1 MKHYLLHLRA
11 PIRAFF
17 ALLAFSAVS
26 LSVEAQA
33 QETKYSVVFSNSTD
47 FKTKVEIPMVAALYR
62 DDKGENT
69 HKKDDSRWQISLK
82 YDDPRLKDFPDG
94 STVYWYI
101 KDRNGE
107 IIGPSTNGEDM
118 DDGTDNSSDSASVH
132 GRMFYKSEG
141 SLKTD
146 GTESSF
152 TYFKC
157 TKGKDKAV
165 SCTFAYATAGWEDSG
180 NLGSK
185 LDYSNPSVQYWRNK
199 SGIKY
204 DLKYNV
210 TSSSSIDLPY
220 YDGTFCYVKKPATW
234 DKIYAYAYIS
244 DNDKQTADWYG
255 DQLTT
260 TAEYDGQTYYLWKMG
275 SDKKGTPAKIIFNN
289 GDQQPKQQTPGG
301 SNAWNFTNGGIYDA
315 TDHNKT
321 TDYIIGT
328 VTKQSDATDPTAA
341 YEKFYAYG
349 FWGAGDK
356 SFKEMSPVVYYN
368 AKDKNVVDSVVYY
381 VNMSK
386 VHASFD
392 NFFFMFCSQHYMNS
406 WDKWTTNSNPGAWD
420 FVWRPEIF
428 DNRDCNTLSGA
439 LYQPGNDL
447 SNVSGSTSSG
457 ASYFTGGSNNKGFKT
472 SDDGKGKNQMQS
484 INPLL
489 TEAQKQTYDSYTLS
503 LNVTT
508 GTYNV
513 EFHNAIQI
521 VGPAVE
527 SGTNWTVN
535 DNHTYS
541 KTENFT
547 CGTWNKEKAITL
559 RPSDDGTYYYT
570 TVKLKAGEKF
580 RFIEN
585 NSYSTNFGEDDVTP
599 SDKDFA
605 PEKENGDVCYYNH
618 IRRYTLTAD
627 EDPNP
632 TDISGESKL
641 STGKDITFTM
651 PGLSNGETYETE
663 IRVSAGNPFYQQMT
677 GKAAPF
683 YTITRPVKLFNYS
696 SDGTTGYTSFAC
708 NYPLE
713 IVSGKDVKVY
723 DIISY
728 DMTTNKVTLRDK
740 SSDFKANTKQ
750 YIPAKSGVILSA
762 TASDKESNE
771 SNVSTITVRPLIEKL
786 GETVNNGSNLLKP
799 VYLPGKTIYMTLPE
813 TSTKT
818 GDPVTS
824 RQYLFSWVKQ
834 KDGNSY
840 KLGFLRSK
848 TGKSVSERAY
858 LSLTGE
864 AVGAPTLNPSDKDAY
879 ERVEG
884 ISTDDSS
891 LAGAKEYQVN
901 LFFEGSEDDTTGIH
915 TLNHQIADKEG
926 YYTLQG
932 IRVNKPTT
940 AGIYIHNGKKIVV
953 K

>member
-11 PIRAFF
+11 PIRALF

-26 LSVEAQA
+26 LSAQAQA
-33 QETKYSVVFSNSTD
+33 QEPPYSVVFSNSPSFD
-47 FKTKVEIPMVAALYR
+47 KTVEVPMVAALYR
-62 DDKGENT
+62 DDKGDNT
-69 HKKDDSRWQISLK
+69 HTKDYSRWQISLK
-82 YDDPRLKDFPDG
+82 YNDPRWKGIDDG
-94 STVYWYI
+94 TVYWYI
-101 KDRNGE
+101 KSPDGKK
-107 IIGPSTNGEDM
+107 IIGPSTKEEDM
-118 DDGTDNSSDSASVH
+118 DDGKDYSDQNASGH

-146 GTESSF
+146 GTKSSF

-165 SCTFAYATAGWEDSG
+165 SCTFAYAAADYEKSG
-180 NLGSK
+180 NNGSE
-185 LDYSNPSVQYWRNK
+185 LYYTNPSVQYWRNK

-220 YDGTFCYVKKPATW
+220 YDGTFCYVKKPAGW
-234 DKIYAYAYIS
+234 GKICAWVYDAS
-244 DNDKQTADWYG
+244 DKQYSSVDKWPG
-255 DQLTT
+255 EELTT
-260 TAEYDGQTYYLWKMG
+260 TAEYKGQTYYLWRMG
-275 SDKKGTPAKIIFNN
+275 SNKTGTPTKVIFNDGN
-289 GDQQPKQQTPGG
+289 GD
-301 SNAWNFTNGGIYDA
+301 TNVKTGDLPFASGNIYDA
-315 TDHNKT
+315 SRS

-349 FWGAGDK
+349 FWGEGDK
-356 SFKEMSPVVYYN
+356 SFKEMLPVVYYN

-406 WDKWTTNSNPGAWD
+406 WDKWTTNGNPGAWD

-447 SNVSGSTSSG
+447 SNLEGSDQVG
-457 ASYFTGGSNNKGFKT
+457 ASHFTGSSNPLGFKT
-472 SDDGKGKNQMQS
+472 TDDHKGKNQMQS

-489 TEAQKQTYDSYTLS
+489 TEAQKQKYDSYTLS

-521 VGPAVE
+521 VGPAVV

-535 DNHTYS
+535 AQRKYTSNDA
-541 KTENFT
+541 T

-585 NSYSTNFGEDDVTP
+585 NNYRTNFGEDDFTP
-599 SDKDFA
+599 SATDFA

-618 IRRYTLTAD
+618 IRRNTLT
-627 EDPNP
+627 EDVNP
-632 TDISGESKL
+632 TETSGASGL
-641 STGKDITFTM
+641 ADNDITFTM
-651 PGLSNGETYETE
+651 PGLKEGEIYETE
-663 IRVSAGNPFYQQMT
+663 IRVSAGNPFDQQMT

-683 YTITRPVKLFNYS
+683 YTITRPVKLFNYGN
-696 SDGTTGYTSFAC
+696 DGNGYTSFAC

-713 IVSGKDVKVY
+713 IVGDKKDVKVY
-723 DIISY
+723 DITSY
-728 DMTTNKVTLRDK
+728 DKDKNKVTLSDK
-740 SSDFKANTKQ
+740 SSDFKMNNRQ

-762 TASDKESNE
+762 TATDK
-771 SNVSTITVRPLIEKL
+771 VSEITVRPMIEKL
-786 GETVNNGSNLLKP
+786 GETVDNGSKLLKP
-799 VYLPGKTIYMTLPE
+799 VYLPGKTINMTLPE

-818 GDPVTS
+818 GDPVDS

-834 KDGNSY
+834 SNNTY

-864 AVGAPTLNPSDKDAY
+864 AVGAPKLNPNDQKAY

-884 ISTDDSS
+884 ISTDDETVF
-891 LAGAKEYQVN
+891 GAKEYQVG
-901 LFFEGSEDDTTGIH
+901 LFFEGSEDDTVTGIH
-915 TLNHQIADKEG
+915 TLNHQIADNEG

>member
-11 PIRAFF
+11 PFRALF

-26 LSVEAQA
+26 LSVEAQ
-33 QETKYSVVFSNSTD
+33 EPTYSVVFSNSTSFD
-47 FKTKVEIPMVAALYR
+47 KKVEVSMVDALYR
-62 DDKGENT
+62 DKDKDGNNLSANKVHT
-69 HKKDDSRWQISLK
+69 KDNSRWQISLK
-82 YDDPRLKDFPDG
+82 YDDPRWKDIPNG
-94 STVYWYI
+94 TVYWYI
-101 KDRNGE
+101 KSPDGK
-107 IIGPSTNGEDM
+107 IIGPSTNEEDM
-118 DDGTDNSSDSASVH
+118 DDGKDNSSEKASVRE
-132 GRMFYKSEG
+132 RMFYKSEDK
-141 SLKTD
+141 LKND
-146 GTESSF
+146 GNTSSF

-157 TKGKDKAV
+157 SKGIDKAV
-165 SCTFAYATAGWEDSG
+165 SCTFAYAAADYEKSG
-180 NLGSK
+180 NNGSE
-185 LDYSNPSVQYWRNK
+185 LTYSNPSVQYWRNK

-260 TAEYDGQTYYLWKMG
+260 TAEYDGKTYYLWRM
-275 SDKKGTPAKIIFNN
+275 SPDKKGTPANIIFNN
-289 GDQQPKQQTPGG
+289 GDEQQRQQTPGG
-301 SNAWNFTNGGIYDA
+301 QNAWDFTNGGIYDA
-315 TDHNKT
+315 TDHNIT

-349 FWGAGDK
+349 FWGEGEK

-386 VHASFD
+386 VKASFD
-392 NFFFMFCSQHYMNS
+392 NFFFMFCSQHYRQN
-406 WDKWTTNSNPGAWD
+406 WDNWTTNGSNGAWD

-447 SNVSGSTSSG
+447 SNVSGSNGSG
-457 ASYFTGGSNNKGFKT
+457 ASYFNGGSNNKGFKT

-489 TEAQKQTYDSYTLS
+489 KPDQKKNYDSYTLS

-513 EFHNAIQI
+513 EFHKAIQI

-527 SGTNWTVN
+527 SGTNWTVD
-535 DNHTYS
+535 DNRNYTPH
-541 KTENFT
+541 ENFA
-547 CGTWNKEKAITL
+547 CGTWDKSKAITL

-585 NSYSTNFGEDDVTP
+585 NNYRTNFGEDDVTP
-599 SDKDFA
+599 SATDFA
-605 PEKENGDVCYYNH
+605 PATENGDVCYYNH
-618 IRRYTLTAD
+618 ISRNTLTEDAD
-627 EDPNP
+627 PK
-632 TDISGESKL
+632 GESGASDL
-641 STGKDITFTM
+641 SKGNDITFTM
-651 PGLSNGETYETE
+651 PGLKEGDTYETE
-663 IRVSAGNPFYQQMT
+663 IRVSANNPFDQQMM

-713 IVSGKDVKVY
+713 IVSGTDVKVY

-728 DMTTNKVTLRDK
+728 DKEKNKVTLRDK
-740 SSDFKANTKQ
+740 SSDFKMNDKQ

-762 TASDKESNE
+762 TASDK
-771 SNVSTITVRPLIEKL
+771 VSTITVRPMIEKL
-786 GETVNNGSNLLKP
+786 GETVDNGSNLLKP
-799 VYLPGKTIYMTLPE
+799 VYLPGQTINMTLP
-813 TSTKT
+813 TDAKNT
-818 GDPVTS
+818 GDHVDS

-834 KDGNSY
+834 KDGY
-840 KLGFLRSK
+840 HKLGFLRSK
-848 TGKSVSERAY
+848 TGVSVSERAY

-864 AVGAPTLNPSDKDAY
+864 AVGATTLNPKDKAAY

-884 ISTDDSS
+884 ISTDDETVF
-891 LAGAKEYQVN
+891 GAKEYQVG

-915 TLNHQIADKEG
+915 TLNHQIADNEG

>member
-1 MKHYLLHLRA
+1 M
-11 PIRAFF
+11 
-17 ALLAFSAVS
+17 S
-26 LSVEAQA
+26 LSAEAQ
-33 QETKYSVVFSNSTD
+33 TTTSYSVVFSNSPSFD
-47 FKTKVEIPMVAALYR
+47 KTVEVPMVAALYR
-62 DDKGENT
+62 DDKGDNT
-69 HKKDDSRWQISLK
+69 HTKDYSRWQISLK
-82 YDDPRLKDFPDG
+82 YDDPRWEG
-94 STVYWYI
+94 IQESTVYWYI
-101 KDRNGE
+101 KSSDGK
-107 IIGPSTNGEDM
+107 IIGPSTKEEDM
-118 DDGTDNSSDSASVH
+118 DDGKDNSSDSASVH
-132 GRMFYKSEG
+132 GRMLYKSEG

-180 NLGSK
+180 NCGSK

-210 TSSSSIDLPY
+210 TSSSSIDPPY
-220 YDGTFCYVKKPATW
+220 YDGTFCYVKKPTTW
-234 DKIYAYAYIS
+234 GKICAWVYDASGKPCSSGDK
-244 DNDKQTADWYG
+244 WPG
-255 DQLTT
+255 EELTT
-260 TAEYDGQTYYLWKMG
+260 TAEYKGQTYYLWKMG
-275 SDKKGTPAKIIFNN
+275 SDKTGTPTKIMFNDGN
-289 GDQQPKQQTPGG
+289 GD
-301 SNAWNFTNGGIYDA
+301 TNVKTGEWDFKSGNIYDA
-315 TDHNKT
+315 SSSS
-321 TDYIIGT
+321 DYILGT

-341 YEKFYAYG
+341 YEKFYACG
-349 FWGAGDK
+349 FWGEGDK

-386 VHASFD
+386 VNASFD
-392 NFFFMFCSQHYMNS
+392 NFFFMFCSQRYRQN
-406 WDKWTTNSNPGAWD
+406 WDNWTTNGNKGAWD

-447 SNVSGSTSSG
+447 SNVSSGSG

-489 TEAQKQTYDSYTLS
+489 TEAQKQKYDSYTLS

-521 VGPAVE
+521 VGPAVV
-527 SGTNWTVN
+527 SGTNWTV
-535 DNHTYS
+535 DASRKYTG
-541 KTENFT
+541 KDAT
-547 CGTWNKEKAITL
+547 CGTWDKMKAITL
-559 RPSDDGTYYYT
+559 KPSDDGTYYHT

-585 NSYSTNFGEDDVTP
+585 NNYRTNFGEDNVIP
-599 SDKDFA
+599 SATDFA
-605 PEKENGDVCYYNH
+605 PENENGDVCYYNH
-618 IRRYTLTAD
+618 ISRNTLTEDAD
-627 EDPNP
+627 PKG
-632 TDISGESKL
+632 TSGESGL
-641 STGKDITFTM
+641 ADNDITFTM
-651 PGLSNGETYETE
+651 PGLKEGEIYETE
-663 IRVSAGNPFYQQMT
+663 IRVSAANPFDQQMT

-683 YTITRPVKLFNYS
+683 YTITRPVKLFNYGN
-696 SDGTTGYTSFAC
+696 DGNGYTSFAC

-713 IVSGKDVKVY
+713 IVSGTDVKVY

-728 DMTTNKVTLRDK
+728 DMDKNKVTLRDK
-740 SSDFKANTKQ
+740 SSDFKMNDKQ
-750 YIPAKSGVILSA
+750 YIPAKSGVILS
-762 TASDKESNE
+762 TSASG
-771 SNVSTITVRPLIEKL
+771 NVSEITVRPLIEKL
-786 GETVNNGSNLLKP
+786 GETVDNGSNLLKP

-813 TSTKT
+813 TSTET
-818 GDPVTS
+818 GDKVDS

-834 KDGNSY
+834 SNNTY

-848 TGKSVSERAY
+848 TGVSVSERAY

-864 AVGAPTLNPSDKDAY
+864 AVGAPTLNPSDQAAY

-891 LAGAKEYQVN
+891 LANAKEYQVG

-915 TLNHQIADKEG
+915 TLNHQIADNEG